1 MKPWQFLALPSGL
14 IIAVVMALASVSY
27 NATLG
32 TNEPAFARLPVT
44 NAMVLSVLALAL
56 DLGMIASVFGAL
68 HWRSRSR
75 PAAVVCVMLFAI
87 ASVFSVH
94 SVRGY
99 IALNIT
105 KTDAPKQRSQDLY
118 ASLKREVEQGQD
130 HLTDLRTALI
140 KANRHE
146 RKRLDR
152 RINSLSDKIAATRSQ
167 LATAVPTQHIS
178 PMSGWE
184 WYLAITLWFFNASC
198 WGAWFGYQSN
208 TIAQSDS
215 DSVSQ
220 WLSVK
225 PPSEPEH
232 CLELYTQYSDWC
244 TQHGRLA
251 IAQYSF
257 YARLVE
263 LGARKFREGR
273 NGPTKYELPIP
284 STTRAIAK

>member
-1 MKPWQFLALPSGL
+1 MKPWQLLALPSGL

-32 TNEPAFARLPVT
+32 TNEPAFAHLPVT
-44 NAMVLSVLALAL
+44 NTTVLSALALAL
-56 DLGMIASVFGAL
+56 DLGMVASVFGAL
-68 HWRSRSR
+68 HWRRRST
-75 PAAVVCVMLFAI
+75 PAAVICVILFAI

-105 KTDAPKQRSQDLY
+105 KTDAPRQRTQDLY
-118 ASLKREVEQGQD
+118 ASLKRGLQQD
-130 HLTDLRTALI
+130 QNHLAALRVALI

-152 RINSLSDKIAATRSQ
+152 RISTLSDKITATRSQ
-167 LATAVPTQHIS
+167 LAQTLPSQHIS

-198 WGAWFGYQSN
+198 WGAWFGYQN
-208 TIAQSDS
+208 NPIAHSDS

-225 PPSEPEH
+225 PPSEPQH

-244 TQHGRLA
+244 TDHRRMP

-257 YARLVE
+257 YARLIE

-273 NGPTKYELPIP
+273 NGPTKYELPYA
-284 STTRAIAK
+284 STTRAITK